1 MNKTST
7 LPVRVR
13 VAAVLE
19 ELQDVLSADR
29 GLGGPR
35 HVDQHDL
42 VGPLLG
48 GMRRHLDGL
57 VADDEEGELPL
68 VRRDLEAADQ
78 VGDVVR
84 RP

>member
-1 MNKTST
+1 
-7 LPVRVR
+7 
-13 VAAVLE
+13 
-19 ELQDVLSADR
+19 
-29 GLGGPR
+29 
-35 HVDQHDL
+35 
-42 VGPLLG
+42 
-48 GMRRHLDGL
+48 MRRHLDGL